1 VYIRSTPTLFQAN
14 SKFSQ
19 IEQSPAN
26 AEQNPAKKKA
36 WISLDFLVGNEP
48 FQWVALT
55 PGAKKSFLSPF
66 LPRGGHSGRIA
77 IARSHRASKDARLST
92 GYGDAAI
99 HEPRFI
105 RRPGQCTTTSD
116 FRKEKS
122 LAPPA
127 RGRAGLTVQG
137 SGS

>member
-26 AEQNPAKKKA
+26 AEQNPSKKKA

-55 PGAKKSFLSPF
+55 PGAKKSFLSPS
-66 LPRGGHSGRIA
+66 PPAAAIQAESSSRG
-77 IARSHRASKDARLST
+77 RS
-92 GYGDAAI
+92 DAAI
-99 HEPRFI
+99 QESWGARSTFQWMPRLTLAI
-105 RRPGQCTTTSD
+105 DDRVTLHSATGPMYHD
-116 FRKEKS
+116 F
-122 LAPPA
+122 
-127 RGRAGLTVQG
+127 
-137 SGS
+137 

>member
-55 PGAKKSFLSPF
+55 PGAKNPFSLLS
-66 LPRGGHSGRIA
+66 LPRGGHSGRIV

-99 HEPRFI
+99 QESWGVLRSNGLL
-105 RRPGQCTTTSD
+105 RS
-116 FRKEKS
+116 
-122 LAPPA
+122 A
-127 RGRAGLTVQG
+127 RNDNRVTLHSATGPMYHNF
-137 SGS
+137 

>member
-48 FQWVALT
+48 FQGVALT

-99 HEPRFI
+99 QESWGVLRS
-105 RRPGQCTTTSD
+105 PGLLRCARNDDRVTLHSATGPMYHD
-116 FRKEKS
+116 F
-122 LAPPA
+122 
-127 RGRAGLTVQG
+127 
-137 SGS
+137 

>member
-26 AEQNPAKKKA
+26 AEQNPSKKKA

-55 PGAKKSFLSPF
+55 PGAKKSLFSLLSCPG
-66 LPRGGHSGRIA
+66 LAIQAESSSRGAKRRGDSGVTLHSA
-77 IARSHRASKDARLST
+77 T
-92 GYGDAAI
+92 GPMYHG
-99 HEPRFI
+99 F
-105 RRPGQCTTTSD
+105 
-116 FRKEKS
+116 
-122 LAPPA
+122 
-127 RGRAGLTVQG
+127 
-137 SGS
+137 